1 MTIWV
6 DSREHAH
13 AIKPIL
19 EEFDKQGVQHF
30 VSKLPTADYMNMD
43 NPRLLIDRKR
53 MLELTHNV
61 IPPDFY
67 RFQKEL
73 ETAKQRG
80 QHIVI
85 LCENEY
91 EITRLSDVINWK
103 NPRLKQSP
111 MAVSGERLFRIL
123 STMQNNHDKYDVE
136 FQFCEKKETGKRII
150 EILSGGSDNAE
161 S

>member
-19 EEFDKQGVQHF
+19 EEFDRRGVQHF

-61 IPPDFY
+61 IPPDLY

-80 QHIVI
+80 QRIVI

-123 STMQNNHDKYDVE
+123 STMQNNKERYSVSFEFCDKKD
-136 FQFCEKKETGKRII
+136 TGKRII
-150 EILSGGSDNAE
+150 EILSKGAAHADQ
-161 S
+161 